1 MGDALNIILNVIGGL
16 GIFLYGMENMANAM
30 QKVAGD
36 KLKNVIAIVTKNRFL
51 GVLVGIII
59 TILVQSSSVTT
70 VMVIGFV
77 NASLMNL
84 TQALG
89 VILGANIG
97 TTAVGWLLI
106 LKVGKYGLPLAG
118 IGAIIGMFAKTE
130 KGKEKSKLMMGIG
143 LIFFGMELMKNGF
156 EPLRAM
162 PEFVAMFQRFH
173 VTGIGSAFLVAMVG
187 AFLTAIVQAS
197 AATLGITIMLAS
209 QGLIDAQTGVAIVMG
224 LNVGTTI
231 TAFLASFGAKAN
243 AKRAAYAHTI
253 INIFGLLWVLP
264 IYGIYTKMIGHI
276 VDPNVN
282 ISGFLAAAHTIFN
295 VTNAV
300 LFIFLL
306 TPLANFLKKII
317 PNDEVKAK
325 KYTHLDVRMLETP
338 TLAIEQTKAEVA
350 SIGDDIK
357 LALEKVKTVIE
368 NNLPKNSDEI
378 AEVFRIEE
386 KVDMVQSEVAELNS
400 QILGLDIEQHLV
412 MVTRKNIAI
421 CDQYESLT
429 DYAERIMKVYA
440 RLKENDLTINEH
452 KKQDLFMLHNAVVE
466 FFELVNTAYV
476 TNNVDITIEAV
487 KKSTEITNMYRK
499 ARKGHLERM
508 GNDKKQ
514 RPMLSTGHMDMLN
527 HYRRLSDHML
537 TVVEIMNI

>member
-1 MGDALNIILNVIGGL
+1 MGDALNIILNVVGGL

-118 IGAIIGMFAKTE
+118 IGAIIGMFSKTE

-231 TAFLASFGAKAN
+231 TAFLASFGAKSN

-264 IYGIYTKMIGHI
+264 IYKIYTNMIGYI
-276 VDPNVN
+276 VDPAIN

-295 VTNAV
+295 VTNAI

-306 TPLANFLKKII
+306 TPLANFLKRII
-317 PNDEVKAK
+317 PDDNVKVK

-338 TLAIEQTKAEVA
+338 TLAIEQTKVEVE

-357 LALEKVKTVIE
+357 LALRNVKQIIK
-368 NNLPKNSDEI
+368 NDLSKNSDEI
-378 AEVFRIEE
+378 ATVFRIEE

-400 QILGLDIEQHLV
+400 QILGLDIEQHSI
-412 MVTRKNIAI
+412 MDTRKNIAI

-429 DYAERIMKVYA
+429 DYAERIVKVYA
-440 RLKENDLTINEH
+440 RLKENDLIINQH
-452 KKQDLFMLHNAVVE
+452 KKEDLFVLHDAVAE
-466 FFELVNTAYV
+466 FFELVNNAYV
-476 TNNVDITIEAV
+476 TNNTDITMEAV

-499 ARKGHLERM
+499 ARRAHLDRM
-508 GNDKKQ
+508 GKDQKQ
-514 RPMLSTGHMDMLN
+514 KPMLSTGHMDMLN
-527 HYRRLSDHML
+527 HYRRLSDHTL

>member
-295 VTNAV
+295 VTNAI

-368 NNLPKNSDEI
+368 NNFPKNSDEI

-440 RLKENDLTINEH
+440 RLKENDLVINEH
-452 KKQDLFMLHNAVVE
+452 KKEDLFMLHNAVVE
-466 FFELVNTAYV
+466 FFELVNNAYV

-508 GNDKKQ
+508 GSDKKQ
-514 RPMLSTGHMDMLN
+514 RPMLTTGHMDMLN

>member
-16 GIFLYGMENMANAM
+16 GIFLYGMEHMANAM

-264 IYGIYTKMIGHI
+264 IYGIYTKMIGLI

-295 VTNAV
+295 VTNAI

-306 TPLANFLKKII
+306 TPLANFLKRII
-317 PNDEVKAK
+317 PNDEVKVK

-338 TLAIEQTKAEVA
+338 TLAIEQTKVEVA

-357 LALEKVKTVIE
+357 LALEKVKAVIE

-400 QILGLDIEQHLV
+400 QILGLDIEQNLV

-452 KKQDLFMLHNAVVE
+452 KKEDLFGLHNSVVE
-466 FFELVNTAYV
+466 FFELVNNAYV

-487 KKSTEITNMYRK
+487 KKSTEITNLYRK
-499 ARKGHLERM
+499 ARTGHLVRM

-514 RPMLSTGHMDMLN
+514 RPMLSTGHMDMLS

>member
-1 MGDALNIILNVIGGL
+1 MGDALNIILNVVGGL

-36 KLKNVIAIVTKNRFL
+36 KLKNIIAIVTKNRFL

-106 LKVGKYGLPLAG
+106 LKIGKYGLPLAG

-162 PEFVAMFQRFH
+162 PEFVEMFQKFH
-173 VTGIGSAFLVAMVG
+173 VTGVGSAFLVAMVG

-264 IYGIYTKMIGHI
+264 IYGIYTNMIGHI
-276 VDPNVN
+276 VDPSVN

-295 VTNAV
+295 VTNAI

-317 PNDEVKAK
+317 PDDDMKVK

-338 TLAIEQTKAEVA
+338 TLAIEQTKVEVA

-357 LALEKVKTVIE
+357 LALEKVKYVIE

-386 KVDMVQSEVAELNS
+386 KADMVQSEVAELNS

-429 DYAERIMKVYA
+429 DYTERIMKVYA
-440 RLKENDLTINEH
+440 RLKANDLVINKH
-452 KKQDLFMLHNAVVE
+452 KKEDIFMLHDAVVN
-466 FFELVNTAYV
+466 FFELVNDAYI
-476 TNNVDITIEAV
+476 TNNVDITMEAV
-487 KKSTEITNMYRK
+487 KKSTDITNMYRK
-499 ARKGHLERM
+499 ARKSHLDRM
-508 GNDKKQ
+508 VEEKPK
-514 RPMLSTGHMDMLN
+514 PMLSTGHMDILN
-527 HYRRLSDHML
+527 YYRRLSDHTL

>member
-1 MGDALNIILNVIGGL
+1 MKI
-16 GIFLYGMENMANAM
+16 
-30 QKVAGD
+30 
-36 KLKNVIAIVTKNRFL
+36 
-51 GVLVGIII
+51 
-59 TILVQSSSVTT
+59 
-70 VMVIGFV
+70 
-77 NASLMNL
+77 
-84 TQALG
+84 
-89 VILGANIG
+89 
-97 TTAVGWLLI
+97 
-106 LKVGKYGLPLAG
+106 GKYGLPLAG
-118 IGAIIGMFAKTE
+118 IGAIIGMFSKTE

-162 PEFVAMFQRFH
+162 PEFVEMFQKFH

-187 AFLTAIVQAS
+187 ALLTAIVQAS

-231 TAFLASFGAKAN
+231 TAFLAAFGAKAN

-264 IYGIYTKMIGHI
+264 IYRIYTNMIGYL
-276 VDPNVN
+276 VNPNIN

-295 VTNAV
+295 VTNAI

-317 PNDEVKAK
+317 PDDDIKVKR
-325 KYTHLDVRMLETP
+325 YTHLDIRMLETP
-338 TLAIEQTKAEVA
+338 TLAIEQTKVEVA
-350 SIGDDIK
+350 SIGEDIK
-357 LALEKVKTVIE
+357 LSLEMVKKAIDK
-368 NNLPKNSDEI
+368 NLSNNSDEI
-378 AEVFRIEE
+378 SKVFEIEE
-386 KVDMVQSEVAELNS
+386 KVDMIQSEIADLNT
-400 QILGLDIEQHLV
+400 QILGLDIEQHLI

-429 DYAERIMKVYA
+429 DYTERIMKVYS
-440 RLKENDLTINEH
+440 RLKENDLVINKY
-452 KKQDLFMLHNAVVE
+452 KKKDIFMLHDAVVE
-466 FFELVNTAYV
+466 FFELVNNAYI
-476 TNNVDITIEAV
+476 TNNTDITVEAV
-487 KKSTEITNMYRK
+487 KKATNITNLYKK
-499 ARKGHLERM
+499 ARKSHLDRM
-508 GNDKKQ
+508 VEEKPK
-514 RPMLSTGHMDMLN
+514 PMLSTGHMDILN